1 MFRFI
6 RLCLALLCCATLV
19 ACGTTAEPKWASDAD
34 VARATYRH
42 GGPPTLTL
50 FTVIDNFRGTGA
62 HASLLINGSQRLIF
76 DPAGTWY
83 HPNLPERNDVHFGM
97 TDRAVEFYIDYHAR
111 TQYRVLVQEIVVSPA
126 VAELALQRARAYGAV
141 PKAQCT
147 KAVTAILRGV
157 PGFESIPS
165 TWYPKT
171 AAEAFGRIPG
181 VTERVVHDDDPVDNS
196 GFIATYGI

>member
-1 MFRFI
+1 MIKFL
-6 RLCLALLCCATLV
+6 RLTLALLCCVTLV
-19 ACGTTAEPKWASDAD
+19 GCATTAEPKWASDAE

-42 GGPPTLTL
+42 EGPAKLTL

-62 HASLLINGSQRLIF
+62 HAGLLINASQRVIF

-97 TDRAVEFYIDYHAR
+97 TDNAVDFYVDYHAR
-111 TQYRVLVQEIVVSPA
+111 VQYHVVIQELEVSPQ
-126 VAELALQRARAYGAV
+126 VAEMVLQRALAYGAV

-147 KAVTAILRGV
+147 KAITAILRGV
-157 PGFESIPS
+157 PGFESITS

-171 AAEAFGRIPG
+171 ASDAFGKLPG
-181 VTERVVHDDDPVDNS
+181 VTRREVYDDDPTDNS
-196 GFIATYGI
+196 GFIAAYGI